1 MEQGNAFNIILGT
14 LVLLWFAKNL
24 FLVLGATHFPCFAV
38 ILFFYIH
45 NVAMLF
51 VCLLFYRCKYRF
63 IWRFEV
69 FAAVG
74 AIKSLVLLSNA
85 LKPHLRRSN
94 GKRKV
99 VSGLARNLIG
109 H

>member
-1 MEQGNAFNIILGT
+1 M
-14 LVLLWFAKNL
+14 
-24 FLVLGATHFPCFAV
+24 
-38 ILFFYIH
+38 
-45 NVAMLF
+45 
-51 VCLLFYRCKYRF
+51 
-63 IWRFEV
+63 

-109 H
+109 SKIASATAKKRRGEQ